1 MPFDVATV
9 MFWILFL
16 ALFPISFI
24 WLRRAWRI
32 WFKKDYSEV
41 ALSWGVSPPNPER
54 YAVVSA
60 LVNLAGALSLIV
72 VILSVVLFIAFGVV
86 LIDPNFQSWIAVAG
100 STLWLKIIMEF
111 VISRQA
117 KMFAKR
123 QKK

>member
-41 ALSWGVSPPNPER
+41 ALSWGVPPPNPER
-54 YAVVSA
+54 YAVISA

>member
-54 YAVVSA
+54 YAAISA

-123 QKK
+123 QKQ